1 MAAELVYKSFYNL
14 SGMPFQLTPDSR
26 FFFGSRGHSKAIA
39 HLNYGLAQG
48 EGFIIIT
55 GEVGAGKTTL
65 VEWLRSQMDPA
76 AYTIARV
83 NTTQVS
89 ENDLFRLAMAGFGLA
104 DEGPG
109 KAALLQRFEGV
120 LRAHRQAG
128 RRCLLIVD
136 EAQNLSLAALEELRM
151 LSNVTV
157 DGHTS
162 LQTILLGQPQ
172 FRRLLASPNL
182 DQLRQRVLTSYHL
195 GPLSQEETRA
205 YIEHRLHA
213 VGWVDDPHW
222 EDDAF
227 EAVFAHTGGIPRR
240 INRLCSRVLLYGV
253 LEEKHRITGEIVDN
267 TASELAQDL
276 EGSGADGASEPHVA
290 GARPGRAASA
300 DRSGTHRHER
310 GPPHPCRGARAPDGP
325 ARAGLPAADP
335 DAGRAGMS
343 LAPTNAMTVDVEDY
357 FQVQAFAAC
366 IDRGSWDSIPLPG
379 RSQHGPDP

>member
-1 MAAELVYKSFYNL
+1 MYENFYNL

-65 VEWLRSQMDPA
+65 VEWLRSQMDA
-76 AYTIARV
+76 EAYTIARV

-89 ENDLFRLAMAGFGLA
+89 EEDLFRLAMAGFGLT
-104 DEGPG
+104 DEGAG
-109 KAALLQRFEGV
+109 KAALLQRFDGV
-120 LRAHRQAG
+120 LRAHLMAG

-151 LSNVTV
+151 LSNITV

-162 LQTILLGQPQ
+162 MQTILLGQPQ
-172 FRRLLASPNL
+172 FRRMLASPNL

-195 GPLSQEETRA
+195 GPLSEDETRA

-213 VGWVDDPHW
+213 VGWVDDPQW
-222 EDDAF
+222 DDEAF
-227 EAVFAHTGGIPRR
+227 EAVFAQTGGIPRR

-253 LEEKHRITGEIVDN
+253 LEETHRITRAVIEA
-267 TASELAQDL
+267 TAGELAHDL
-276 EGSGADGASEPHVA
+276 EGSQAEWATGPELSIGSSVPSHRPADLQSNAM
-290 GARPGRAASA
+290 SA
-300 DRSGTHRHER
+300 DLLNRVEALEQQM
-310 GPPHPCRGARAPDGP
+310 AR
-325 ARAGLPAADP
+325 R
-335 DAGRAGMS
+335 
-343 LAPTNAMTVDVEDY
+343 E
-357 FQVQAFAAC
+357 QVF
-366 IDRGSWDSIPLPG
+366 RKLTKMLGVS
-379 RSQHGPDP
+379 

>member
-1 MAAELVYKSFYNL
+1 MYEQFYNL

-65 VEWLRSQMDPA
+65 VEWLRSQMDPE

-89 ENDLFRLAMAGFGLA
+89 EQDLFRLAMAGFGLTE
-104 DEGPG
+104 EGLG

-120 LRAHRQAG
+120 LRQHLLAG

-151 LSNVTV
+151 LSNITV
-157 DGHTS
+157 DGYTS
-162 LQTILLGQPQ
+162 MQTILLGQPQ
-172 FRRLLASPNL
+172 FRRMLASPNL

-195 GPLSQEETRA
+195 GPLSEEETRA

-213 VGWVDDPHW
+213 VGWVDDPQW
-222 EDDAF
+222 DNDAF
-227 EAVFAHTGGIPRR
+227 AGVFAHTGGIPRR

-253 LEEKHRITGEIVDN
+253 LEETHRITGAVVDN
-267 TASELAQDL
+267 TAAELAHDL
-276 EGSGADGASEPHVA
+276 EGSQAEWADGPEAF
-290 GARPGRAASA
+290 ASA
-300 DRSGTHRHER
+300 PQAMSRSTDPQLTAMSADLLTRVEALEQQM
-310 GPPHPCRGARAPDGP
+310 AR
-325 ARAGLPAADP
+325 R
-335 DAGRAGMS
+335 
-343 LAPTNAMTVDVEDY
+343 E
-357 FQVQAFAAC
+357 QVFRKLTQML
-366 IDRGSWDSIPLPG
+366 GV
-379 RSQHGPDP
+379 Q

>member
-1 MAAELVYKSFYNL
+1 MYENFYRF

-65 VEWLRSQMDPA
+65 VEWLRSQMNPE

-89 ENDLFRLAMAGFGLA
+89 EEDLFRLAMAGFGLA
-104 DEGPG
+104 DEGWN
-109 KAALLQRFEGV
+109 KASLLQRFEGV
-120 LRAHRQAG
+120 LRAHLMAG

-151 LSNVTV
+151 LSNITV

-162 LQTILLGQPQ
+162 MQTILLGQPQ
-172 FRRLLASPNL
+172 FRRMLASTNL

-195 GPLSQEETRA
+195 GPLSEEETRA

-213 VGWVDDPHW
+213 VGWIDDPHW
-222 EDDAF
+222 DDAAF
-227 EAVFAHTGGIPRR
+227 VSVFAQTGGIPRR

-253 LEEKHRITGEIVDN
+253 LEEAHQITSDVVDS
-267 TASELAQDL
+267 TAGELAHDL
-276 EGSGADGASEPHVA
+276 EGSQAEWASGADGVGVSPINQV
-290 GARPGRAASA
+290 RVV
-300 DRSGTHRHER
+300 
-310 GPPHPCRGARAPDGP
+310 
-325 ARAGLPAADP
+325 DP
-335 DAGRAGMS
+335 QLTAMS
-343 LAPTNAMTVDVEDY
+343 SDLLNRVEALEKQMAQRE
-357 FQVQAFAAC
+357 QVFRKLTQML
-366 IDRGSWDSIPLPG
+366 GV
-379 RSQHGPDP
+379 Q

>member
-1 MAAELVYKSFYNL
+1 MYEAFYNL

-65 VEWLRSQMDPA
+65 VEWLRSQMDPS

-89 ENDLFRLAMAGFGLA
+89 EQDLFRLAMAGFGLA
-104 DEGPG
+104 DEGLG
-109 KAALLQRFEGV
+109 KAALLQRFEAV
-120 LRAHRQAG
+120 LRAHQQAG

-157 DGHTS
+157 DGRTS

-172 FRRLLASPNL
+172 FRRMLASPNL

-195 GPLSQEETRA
+195 GPLSEEETRA

-222 EDDAF
+222 DDAAF
-227 EAVFAHTGGIPRR
+227 AAVYTHTGGIPRR

-253 LEEKHRITGEIVDN
+253 LEEKHEITGEVVDN
-267 TASELAQDL
+267 TAVELAHDL
-276 EGSGADGASEPHVA
+276 EGSRAEWAD
-290 GARPGRAASA
+290 
-300 DRSGTHRHER
+300 
-310 GPPHPCRGARAPDGP
+310 
-325 ARAGLPAADP
+325 
-335 DAGRAGMS
+335 
-343 LAPTNAMTVDVEDY
+343 
-357 FQVQAFAAC
+357 
-366 IDRGSWDSIPLPG
+366 
-379 RSQHGPDP
+379 GPDPIPPDPAALPHMTDPQLTAMSADLLTRVEALEHQMARREQVFRRLTQMLGVQG